1 MKTDCYQTTR
11 PVEIKT
17 HSPSRMKIKF
27 GSALP
32 ALLLAGMVLLGPGWG
47 VPRCAA
53 GVGFPTAVTNEVT
66 MSAAV
71 FQLVIDPGFTNLFYP
86 VSSSTF
92 YPGYSPASGV
102 LTSPMLFQYP
112 TWIGTSVSHVRNT
125 SSPGYFPATVGDSTA
140 SPNPPAATIANYA
153 QFALIPPPFSTAPS
167 GPAGVGVDEIF
178 TEIEDLDMIGISS
191 GSTGLSNSVCTD
203 PRMPPEPP
211 VGMVVVAA
219 GPLAIPGLP
228 QNLRSIGIV
237 QQITPGGGATSD
249 FPAQSFYDVFV
260 EVTLPQL
267 PLNGSMNFPSGG
279 AVLYNDASDPLI
291 VQNLS
296 ISNLPPTVAYT
307 HSAQSTAVP
316 VKFLTSNPPY
326 WTAGDVLGYLTLA
339 GHGVFS
345 NATTVTVC
353 DRVTDPGGL
362 LDVTLGPV
370 GSPLPGAPIPWL
382 RPTNLFPMPDTSG
395 GIYSTYNS
403 SVNTFVDPS
412 TGLTNILD
420 DTVSFTTASG
430 TYFVRDLSL
439 PFTGIAGNPWIQPP
453 QPNNPSSL
461 SVEDNFVTI
470 ALSSTNYYGTSD
482 YYSVSTSATSTLL
495 ITNTGTSGNTTS
507 YATEL
512 EQTDFPITGYIV
524 IRVNTSPG
532 QYTIKPDPRGYRVS
546 SYFDLNLQLTDDGG
560 ETWADASHTLRV
572 QPIMPPAAPNSI
584 FVTGSTKTNVTL
596 NWQNSF
602 TLQSAPTVTGPYT
615 DLTPSA
621 VSGPFPVTISSS
633 QQYFRL
639 RQ

>member
-1 MKTDCYQTTR
+1 
-11 PVEIKT
+11 
-17 HSPSRMKIKF
+17 MKIKF

-32 ALLLAGMVLLGPGWG
+32 ALLLAGTVLLGPGWG
-47 VPRCAA
+47 VQRCVA
-53 GVGFPTAVTNEVT
+53 GTGFPTAVTNEVT

-71 FQLVIDPGFTNLFYP
+71 FQIVVDPAFTNLFYP
-86 VSSSTF
+86 VGSSTY

-112 TWIGTSVSHVRNT
+112 TWIGTSVSHIRNT
-125 SSPGYFPATVGDSTA
+125 NSPGYFPATVGDSTA

-167 GPAGVGVDEIF
+167 GPAGVGVDETF

-237 QQITPGGGATSD
+237 QQITPGGGAASD
-249 FPAQSFYDVFV
+249 FPAQSFYDMFV
-260 EVTLPQL
+260 EVTLPTV
-267 PLNGSMNFPSGG
+267 PGNGSINFPMSE

-316 VKFLTSNPPY
+316 IKFLTSNPPY

-353 DRVTDPGGL
+353 DRVTGSGGL

-370 GSPLPGAPIPWL
+370 GSPLPGAPLPWL
-382 RPTNLFPMPDTSG
+382 RQTNSFPTPGS
-395 GIYSTYNS
+395 SYNS
-403 SVNTFVDPS
+403 FENTFVDPS
-412 TGLTNILD
+412 TGNTNVLD
-420 DTVSFTTASG
+420 DTISFTVG
-430 TYFVRDLSL
+430 TQPIYIRDLSL
-439 PFTGIAGNPWIQPP
+439 GSLGNSTALPAAGNSQTYT
-453 QPNNPSSL
+453 SS
-461 SVEDNFVTI
+461 SATASFQISPDGVNFSPA
-470 ALSSTNYYGTSD
+470 ALSGSSTIEVYN
-482 YYSVSTSATSTLL
+482 
-495 ITNTGTSGNTTS
+495 TNGVSGNTTTYSMQMTQLTASGAAGS
-507 YATEL
+507 YFL
-512 EQTDFPITGYIV
+512 
-524 IRVNTSPG
+524 RVSPTLSTLG
-532 QYTIKPDPRGYRVS
+532 QHTVAPDPRGYRVS
-546 SYFDLNLQLTDDGG
+546 SFFDVFTELSPDNV
-560 ETWADASHTLRV
+560 TWYPANRSIRV
-572 QPIMPPAAPNSI
+572 QASMPPAAPNSI
-584 FVTGSTKTNVTL
+584 FVIGLSKTNVVL

-602 TLQSAPTVTGPYT
+602 TLQSTPGLLVPFTDVAGPVTTGPYT
-615 DLTPSA
+615 NVT
-621 VSGPFPVTISSS
+621 SGSTMF
-633 QQYFRL
+633 FRL